1 MEDRMTVIALLLISI
16 TIQPQ
21 NIDRY
26 TGRVRLPGS
35 ISLVAAANKPKPL
48 SEDTVPVRW
57 YPTGTESTLVLLAG
71 IDHGAGPDSIWSV
84 ATWFDTV
91 HQNQGD
97 LLLCLDAATN
107 PGVETLAVRRVYSVM
122 PETATAIDS
131 TWTSPPMS
139 SIVVPTTRFASGDTL
154 FGMTA
159 WTVSGF
165 PLSIETRNS
174 VWYTELDSSAIARFV
189 PESALLSEWR
199 APTPGGFGLVGICPQ
214 AETVWYT
221 NPDCD
226 LLGRLVPAENGMCE
240 WVVPGTGFAG
250 VGWPGLDRDPGG
262 RIWVTRR
269 RDDHF
274 IGRVKFDAQG
284 TAKFDLWYL
293 PYQLCDG
300 PCDVLVAEDG
310 KVWYSVM
317 GVDSNYL
324 ESRIGRL
331 DPATRQISEWSIP
344 TPGAGPY
351 YLELDAQGD
360 CWFIESDSNKVGKL
374 DPHQNTITEFSP
386 PLGAEGTTYD
396 FALDGA
402 GSVWMTPFGRGLV
415 KIVGVAGIAEAPHNP
430 LFADG
435 NLRFGTSIVRNALYW
450 PNKEKA
456 DLLDISGRKVA
467 ELKPGIND
475 LSRIAPSVYFVR
487 SPARSAITKV
497 ILGR

>member
-1 MEDRMTVIALLLISI
+1 MVIALLLVSI

-21 NIDRY
+21 DIDRY
-26 TGRVRLPGS
+26 TGRIRLPGS
-35 ISLVAAANKPKPL
+35 ISQVAAPNSPKPL
-48 SEDTVPVRW
+48 SEDTVLVRW
-57 YPTGTESTLVLLAG
+57 YPTETESTLVLLAG
-71 IDHGAGPDSIWSV
+71 VDHGAGPDSIWSV
-84 ATWFDTV
+84 ATWFDTI
-91 HQNQGD
+91 HQSRGD

-107 PGVETLAVRRVYSVM
+107 PGVETLAVRLVHSVM
-122 PETATAIDS
+122 PETATASDS

-139 SIVVPTTRFASGDTL
+139 SIVIPTTTSASGETL

-159 WTVSGF
+159 WAVAGF
-165 PLSIETRNS
+165 PSSIETRNS
-174 VWYTELDSSAIARFV
+174 VWYTEIDSSAVARFV

-199 APTPGGFGLVGICPQ
+199 APTPGGFGLAGLCPQ

-226 LLGRLVPAENGMCE
+226 LLGRLVPAENEMCE

-250 VGWPGLDRDPGG
+250 VGWPGLDRDPEG

-269 RDDHF
+269 RDEHF
-274 IGRVKFDAQG
+274 IARVKVG
-284 TAKFDLWYL
+284 TDDVAKFDLWYL
-293 PYQLCDG
+293 PNQLCDG

-331 DPATRQISEWSIP
+331 DPATRQVSEWSIP

-351 YLELDAQGD
+351 CLELDAQGN
-360 CWFIESDSNKVGKL
+360 CWFVESDLSRVGKL
-374 DPHQNTITEFSP
+374 DPHRNTITEFI
-386 PLGAEGTTYD
+386 PLLGTGGITND
-396 FALDGA
+396 LALDGA
-402 GSVWMTPFGRGLV
+402 GSVWMSPFGCGLV
-415 KIVGVAGIAEAPHNP
+415 KIVGVVGIAEEPQNHLAT
-430 LFADG
+430 DS
-435 NLRFGTSIVRNALYW
+435 NLRFGTSVVHNVLNW
-450 PNKEKA
+450 PHKEKA
-456 DLLDISGRKVA
+456 ALLDISGRKVA
-467 ELKPGIND
+467 ELRPGTND

>member
-1 MEDRMTVIALLLISI
+1 
-16 TIQPQ
+16 
-21 NIDRY
+21 
-26 TGRVRLPGS
+26 
-35 ISLVAAANKPKPL
+35 
-48 SEDTVPVRW
+48 
-57 YPTGTESTLVLLAG
+57 
-71 IDHGAGPDSIWSV
+71 
-84 ATWFDTV
+84 
-91 HQNQGD
+91 
-97 LLLCLDAATN
+97 
-107 PGVETLAVRRVYSVM
+107 
-122 PETATAIDS
+122 
-131 TWTSPPMS
+131 
-139 SIVVPTTRFASGDTL
+139 
-154 FGMTA
+154 
-159 WTVSGF
+159 
-165 PLSIETRNS
+165 
-174 VWYTELDSSAIARFV
+174 
-189 PESALLSEWR
+189 
-199 APTPGGFGLVGICPQ
+199 
-214 AETVWYT
+214 
-221 NPDCD
+221 
-226 LLGRLVPAENGMCE
+226 MCE